1 MPEQTSRRLI
11 ERFYG
16 RVWNEWDG
24 DVAREILSP
33 DIVFRGSLGVDVR
46 GHDGFLGYVAL
57 IRAAFPDFHNKIEEI
72 IAEDAHAAARLT
84 YSGTHKGE
92 LFWTPATGRA
102 ITYAGAAFFRFSD
115 GKIAEIWV
123 LGDRMALMEQI
134 NGPDA

>member
-1 MPEQTSRRLI
+1 MTEQTNRQLV

-16 RVWNEWDG
+16 QVWNQWDA
-24 DVAREILSP
+24 DAAREILSP

-57 IRAAFPDFHNKIEEI
+57 IRDAFPDFHNEIEEI
-72 IAEDAHAAARLT
+72 ISEEAHAAARLT
-84 YSGTHKGE
+84 YSGTHKGA
-92 LFWTPATGRA
+92 LFGIPATGRA

-115 GKIAEIWV
+115 GKIDEIWV

-134 NGPDA
+134 NAA

>member
-1 MPEQTSRRLI
+1 MSDSTNRRLI

-16 RVWNEWDG
+16 QVWNEWDA
-24 DVAREILSP
+24 DAAREILSP

-46 GHDGFLGYVAL
+46 GHGGFLAYVAL

-72 IAEDAHAAARLT
+72 ISEDTHAAARLT
-84 YSGTHKGE
+84 YSGTHQGT
-92 LFWTPATGRA
+92 LFGKPATGRA

-115 GKIAEIWV
+115 EKIDEIWV

-134 NGPDA
+134 NAT